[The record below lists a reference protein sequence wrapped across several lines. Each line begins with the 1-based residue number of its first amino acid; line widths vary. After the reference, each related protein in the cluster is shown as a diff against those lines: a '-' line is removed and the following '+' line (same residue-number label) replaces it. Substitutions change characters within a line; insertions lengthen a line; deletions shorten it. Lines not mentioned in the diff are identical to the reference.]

1 MSPHRNLIAF
11 AGDQCFASGD
21 SAHVARAARRLS
33 ANSRAKSGA
42 KPILAFDAA
51 TGEQVDLDLRG
62 VEEAPRK
69 DFAAA
74 AEGQPAPERR
84 GPGRP
89 RLGVIAREVTLLPR
103 HWDWLA
109 SQPGGASVALRKLVH
124 QATRAN
130 VGKDRT
136 RAAQNAAYRFMSAM
150 AGNRAGFEDAARALF
165 AGDAQTFDRLVSVW
179 PRDVRDQTRR
189 LAAAA
194 FERQSAL

>member
-1 MSPHRNLIAF
+1 MSSHRNLIAF

-21 SAHVARAARRLS
+21 SAQVARAARRLS
-33 ANSRAKSGA
+33 AKSGD

-51 TGEQVDLDLRG
+51 TGEQVELDLRG
-62 VEEAPRK
+62 LDEAPRK

-74 AEGQPAPERR
+74 SERQPAPERR

-130 VGKDRT
+130 VDKDRT

-165 AGDAQTFDRLVSVW
+165 AGDAQTFNRLVAVW

-194 FERQSAL
+194 FERQKASL